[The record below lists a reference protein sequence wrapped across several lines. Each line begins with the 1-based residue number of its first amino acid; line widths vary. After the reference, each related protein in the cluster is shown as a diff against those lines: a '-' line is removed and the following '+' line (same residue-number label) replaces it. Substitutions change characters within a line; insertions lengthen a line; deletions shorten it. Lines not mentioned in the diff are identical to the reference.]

1 MTLKNR
7 GRSKKTE
14 GRTRPKSKGGSLS
27 VGTYLQRGSAP
38 PPPGINIHVS
48 FFFSLHRA
56 IAALHDAYT
65 DTLFTLSLNDWT
77 KRTRMILNGT
87 TNFV

>member
-14 GRTRPKSKGGSLS
+14 WHTKAKSKGGSLA

-38 PPPGINIHVS
+38 PPSPGL
-48 FFFSLHRA
+48 FPRRA
-56 IAALHDAYT
+56 CGGLGGGGGGAGGGPR
-65 DTLFTLSLNDWT
+65 S
-77 KRTRMILNGT
+77 GG
-87 TNFV
+87 

>member
-14 GRTRPKSKGGSLS
+14 GRTRPKSKGGSLA

-38 PPPGINIHVS
+38 PGRKTARGTGRAGGKAGMEGTALLKLTAIGTSKLRGVS
-48 FFFSLHRA
+48 KL
-56 IAALHDAYT
+56 
-65 DTLFTLSLNDWT
+65 
-77 KRTRMILNGT
+77 
-87 TNFV
+87 

>member
-14 GRTRPKSKGGSLS
+14 RRTRPKSRGGSLA

-38 PPPGINIHVS
+38 PPGVYLVQGVYPRNVM
-48 FFFSLHRA
+48 
-56 IAALHDAYT
+56 YV
-65 DTLFTLSLNDWT
+65 
-77 KRTRMILNGT
+77 
-87 TNFV
+87 FVLGG